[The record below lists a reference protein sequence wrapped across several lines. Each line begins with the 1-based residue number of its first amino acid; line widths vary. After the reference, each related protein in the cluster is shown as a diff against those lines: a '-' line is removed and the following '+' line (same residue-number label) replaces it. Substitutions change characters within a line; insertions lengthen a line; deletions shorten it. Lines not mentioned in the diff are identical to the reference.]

1 MDDMT
6 DQFLSRFEQNLE
18 GTIRPLRFAKIGFFT
33 WKKQRLLDS
42 RQWYT
47 AHVIPH
53 ANHNSQTALPQV
65 EGSYVPFPKWICDI
79 KLEDSENIPN
89 KWLDIPKS

>member
-18 GTIRPLRFAKIGFFT
+18 GTIRPLRFE
-33 WKKQRLLDS
+33 QRLLDS

-53 ANHNSQTALPQV
+53 TNHNSQTVLPQV